1 MLRRVLTTG
10 LALAVGLLMA
20 AGATLL
26 LARSRVLSGVLL
38 ALAAAAVIRL
48 SVVFWKRMAR

>member
-1 MLRRVLTTG
+1 MLRRVLATG
-10 LALAVGLLMA
+10 LTFAAGLLMA

-48 SVVFWKRMAR
+48 SVLLWKRMAR

>member
-1 MLRRVLTTG
+1 MLRRVLATG
-10 LALAVGLLMA
+10 LTFAAGLLMA

-26 LARSRVLSGVLL
+26 LARSRVLYGVLL

-48 SVVFWKRMAR
+48 SVHFWKRMAR